1 MDANDHVMGLGRLM
15 GYLQSLEATIRIFL
29 TWTGSENYMISR
41 DTFGQLIE
49 KYNKQLAS
57 DEPYSIDQQV
67 VDIRNALAHGLV
79 FAPSNTSPLI
89 LNMRLPLTLTKSLPL
104 TLFHNGQSYVMT
116 VDWFQNQQAL
126 AQAQINLI
134 LACAKKRGIT
144 H

>member
-1 MDANDHVMGLGRLM
+1 MDANDHVLGLGRLM

-67 VDIRNALAHGLV
+67 VTIRNALAHGLV
-79 FAPSNTSPLI
+79 FAPRMSLPLI
-89 LNMRLPLTLTKSLPL
+89 LNMSLPLALNMSLPL
-104 TLFHNGQSYVMT
+104 TLFHNGLSYVMT
-116 VDWFQNQQAL
+116 VDWFQDQQTL
-126 AQAQINLI
+126 VQAQINRI
-134 LACAKKRGIT
+134 VACAKKRGIG
-144 H
+144 